1 MFFSLHSFSRLT
13 ALCCLWAAISVARG
27 AEPSAPAKPADV
39 QKAVEQFNA
48 QRERV
53 LAEYQAQ
60 LDQLKGL
67 TEEQR
72 RQILEKMQ
80 EQRKAIDAAQR
91 AQGKQ
96 IREDLRKLRQSS
108 PGRRA

>member
-1 MFFSLHSFSRLT
+1 MAFPRSFSSLVL
-13 ALCCLWAAISVARG
+13 ALGFVLG
-27 AEPSAPAKPADV
+27 AMAPARAADAATPPKPADL